1 MKRLLGLVMAVLISF
16 FLVKPAAEPNISLP
30 RPSRLGSGSLEQAL
44 ERAETVRDY
53 SDQPLSLL
61 QVSTILWAAGGRRYD
76 SETGASRT
84 YPSAGGI
91 YPLELYLVAG
101 AVEGLP
107 AGVYRYLWRSH
118 ELERLKQGDVRR
130 ALALASLLQGFVSR
144 APASVVLAADFEKTA
159 AKYGERGKSRYV
171 PLDAGHASQ
180 NLRLAASALGLGVG
194 IVGAFEDNAVKN
206 ILGIKEEPLL
216 ILPLGRPR

>member
-130 ALALASLLQGFVSR
+130 LRSYWRLISR
-144 APASVVLAADFEKTA
+144 
-159 AKYGERGKSRYV
+159 
-171 PLDAGHASQ
+171 
-180 NLRLAASALGLGVG
+180 
-194 IVGAFEDNAVKN
+194 
-206 ILGIKEEPLL
+206 
-216 ILPLGRPR
+216 RPRLSMVNGARAGMCLWMPAMPPRTCASPLRPWAWVWG